1 MDMSTKIAVNKPV
14 NVTAV
19 YFNNQKDIGLREFP
33 KRIEFDGDTYTFLNS
48 GLQYLIKKGRS
59 VVRIFDMTDGTANY
73 RLRQEGDE
81 SRWTLV
87 AITRS
92 A

>member
-19 YFNNQKDIGLREFP
+19 YFNNQKDDLREFP

-73 RLRQEGDE
+73 RLRQDGDE
-81 SRWTLV
+81 SQWTLV

-92 A
+92 L